1 MYIEKSISIVNRLDG
16 KSLTLDYNNKRYNMK
31 NNMKLMKK
39 KKERENKG
47 TIKPAQNFK
56 WEGLKIKKKENQVHL
71 PIVKKRSVLNKNKR
85 GEGGSL
91 ESQSKLSII
100 FVVPLLYDRFLLLF
114 KHGTLSYTKKP
125 LD

>member
-16 KSLTLDYNNKRYNMK
+16 KSLTLDYNNKHYNMK

-56 WEGLKIKKKENQVHL
+56 
-71 PIVKKRSVLNKNKR
+71 
-85 GEGGSL
+85 
-91 ESQSKLSII
+91 
-100 FVVPLLYDRFLLLF
+100 
-114 KHGTLSYTKKP
+114 
-125 LD
+125 

>member
-16 KSLTLDYNNKRYNMK
+16 KSLTLDYNNKHYNMK

-56 WEGLKIKKKENQVHL
+56 WEGLTRKKKKIKSTCQL
-71 PIVKKRSVLNKNKR
+71 
-85 GEGGSL
+85 
-91 ESQSKLSII
+91 
-100 FVVPLLYDRFLLLF
+100 
-114 KHGTLSYTKKP
+114 
-125 LD
+125 